1 MAIDLVTVGPGDA
14 DPKVYRFIGKVE
26 AGFVGYTVSAS
37 VVIDETDLL
46 GKHPVKNSQR
56 APASWSVEA
65 GFVGYTGST
74 SWIEAQ
80 APHSKEEQLVRCHL
94 YSQQETQERAA
105 KRALKAQLK
114 ASRR

>member
-1 MAIDLVTVGPGDA
+1 MAVDLVTVEPGAA

-46 GKHPVKNSQR
+46 GKPPVNNSQR
-56 APASWSVEA
+56 APA
-65 GFVGYTGST
+65 

-94 YSQQETQERAA
+94 YSQQKAQERAA
-105 KRALKAQLK
+105 KRASKTQLK